1 MRSLISLGTPAEPDG
16 RSPIPRRAWRALAI
30 GSLGFSL
37 MSFNTTATNMAFSDI
52 SDDFSDASS
61 GAMSWVAS
69 VFFIGMA
76 SLLLVSGRLADR
88 IGRRLLFRAGLVAFA
103 IGSSLSA
110 LAPNVY
116 VLIFA
121 RLVTAAGGAMILPS
135 SLAVVLPEFPK
146 DRHFSAVAMWSAT
159 GPLASSMAPGLSAL
173 VLSVSDWRMLFALST
188 PIALITLVGSF
199 GSLAESKA
207 TDRSGSLDVVGV
219 ILGTLAIATL
229 VFGASFGGGEGWSS
243 PLIIGSFLAS
253 AVLFPLVIQ
262 RCRTHPT
269 PLLNLKVF
277 TLPPV
282 AVANVANLLL
292 NFAGLATWL
301 VWPLFLTRVWG
312 YSKLQ
317 VGLSLLP
324 SPLVSGIV
332 TSLGGRMSERYGH
345 ERMVRWGSLI
355 ATVATVW
362 PLFTLSETS
371 NYAWVVGP
379 ALIGFGF
386 GWSLTQPPLNSAV
399 VNRVD
404 ADLYGEVNASFNTIR
419 NIGGALGIAVAV
431 SVLGSAA
438 VPDSIA
444 SYKLTFGVFA
454 ACVAA
459 CTLVLWL
466 IYPRVSAAHQPP
478 VR

>member
-1 MRSLISLGTPAEPDG
+1 MRSRVELSETPESDNRTA
-16 RSPIPRRAWRALAI
+16 IPRRAWRALAI

-52 SDDFSDASS
+52 ADEFTEASS
-61 GAMSWVAS
+61 GAMSWVPS

-88 IGRRLLFRAGLVAFA
+88 IGRRLLFRAGLLAFA
-103 IGSSLSA
+103 LGSTLSA
-110 LAPNVY
+110 VAPNVY

-121 RLVTAAGGAMILPS
+121 RLVTSAGGAMILPS

-159 GPLASSMAPGLSAL
+159 GPLASSMAPGISAL
-173 VLSVSDWRMLFALST
+173 VLSVADWRMLFALST
-188 PIALITLVGSF
+188 PIALVTLVGSF
-199 GSLAESKA
+199 GTLAESKA
-207 TDRSGSLDVVGV
+207 TDRSGSLDVLGV
-219 ILGTLAIATL
+219 ILGTLAIGTL
-229 VFGASFGGGEGWSS
+229 VFGASFGGGEGWTS
-243 PLIIGSFLAS
+243 PLIIGSFLSS

-282 AVANVANLLL
+282 AVANVANFLL

-301 VWPLFLTRVWG
+301 VWPLFMTRVWG
-312 YSKLQ
+312 YSKLE

-332 TSLGGRMSERYGH
+332 TSLGGRLSERYGH

-355 ATVATVW
+355 STVAVLL
-362 PLFTLSETS
+362 PLFTLSETR
-371 NYAWVVGP
+371 NYAYTAGP
-379 ALIGFGF
+379 SLIGFGL
-386 GWSLTQPPLNSAV
+386 GWSLTQFIVQSAV
-399 VNRVD
+399 VNRVNPG
-404 ADLYGEVNASFNTIR
+404 LYGEVNASFNTIR

-431 SVLGSAA
+431 SLLGSAA

-444 SYKLTFGVFA
+444 SYKLVFGVFGV
-454 ACVAA
+454 CVVA

-466 IYPRVSAAHQPP
+466 IYPRVSAAHQGA
-478 VR
+478 